1 MNGPIVLTFL
11 QLKDKMFISLV
22 LIILTPFSCTTF
34 CIDVSGFSIKKDGCP
49 ELGDCLVDFYLE
61 WIEDSRQ
68 NVYNDD
74 LLVVVF
80 TPFIRPIISFCWNDE
95 WDDVGLCLYIK
106 GVP

>member
-22 LIILTPFSCTTF
+22 LIILTPFSCTTL
-34 CIDVSGFSIKKDGCP
+34 CIDVSGFSIKNDGCP
-49 ELGDCLVDFYLE
+49 EVDFYLE

-80 TPFIRPIISFCWNDE
+80 TPFIWPIISFCWNDE
-95 WDDVGLCLYIK
+95 WGDAGLCLYIK